1 MANTPR
7 HLTYIF
13 NPVPNR
19 VNLKILFYVL
29 ILQTLLINPISVLF
43 KKKQDK
49 TKDETIMQLQKN
61 KSQWQLS
68 VDLIHGYLKYL
79 IFCDSVPVTHDHFQ
93 LNVV

>member
-1 MANTPR
+1 MTYLKSKNNFLVFHSDFWCLEGGGQTPPH

-49 TKDETIMQLQKN
+49 TKDETTK
-61 KSQWQLS
+61 K
-68 VDLIHGYLKYL
+68 
-79 IFCDSVPVTHDHFQ
+79 
-93 LNVV
+93 